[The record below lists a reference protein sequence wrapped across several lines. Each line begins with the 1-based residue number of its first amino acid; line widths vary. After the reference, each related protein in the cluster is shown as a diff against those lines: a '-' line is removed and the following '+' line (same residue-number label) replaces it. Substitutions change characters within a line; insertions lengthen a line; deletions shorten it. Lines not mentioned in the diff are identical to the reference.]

1 MRESEEKEGN
11 RTSQNVIDKNYEQ
24 GNQNKERR
32 ENFRKS
38 KTMEMETLCQ
48 REREE

>member
-38 KTMEMETLCQ
+38 KIVEMETLCQ